1 MRFTLNPFFS
11 DDSNQGLKFS
21 AQNIHPIVTMLCGFV
36 CALFSEV
43 FNCLSLRIASENI
56 ARSDETDAAA
66 D

>member
-1 MRFTLNPFFS
+1 MIQIKDLRFC
-11 DDSNQGLKFS
+11 
-21 AQNIHPIVTMLCGFV
+21 ANIHPIVTMLCGFV
-36 CALFSEV
+36 CALFGEV